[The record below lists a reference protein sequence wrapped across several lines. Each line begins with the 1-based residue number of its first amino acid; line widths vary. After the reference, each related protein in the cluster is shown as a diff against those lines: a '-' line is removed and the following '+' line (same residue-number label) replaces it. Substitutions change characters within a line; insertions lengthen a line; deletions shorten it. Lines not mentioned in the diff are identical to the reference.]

1 MVSETEKKDNYRY
14 DLTVI
19 TVNYKV
25 KEYLANML
33 RSIQKAGEDLSLQ
46 ILVVDNAS
54 NDGSL
59 EYLRPLFPE
68 AEFIANEENRGFGA
82 ANNQAL
88 ERTEG
93 KYCLLINP
101 DTVVSEDTLAT
112 LFRYMEQH
120 PQCGASGCKIL
131 NPNGSFAP
139 ESRRSV
145 PTIWSS
151 ACKVLGLSSLFP
163 QSRIFGSYYMRW
175 LEEDQTATI
184 PVLSG
189 SFMFFRTEVLKKLGG
204 FDERFFMYGEDIDLC
219 YRLNKSGYHIDYV
232 PRTSIIHYKGESS
245 RKETLR
251 YIRNFNRAL
260 YLFYDKH
267 YSSRYSGLFRFFIY
281 LSVIIRTLFSFLGS
295 YLKGMGP
302 ILADLLGLNAALGVA
317 FSLRFSFEEWV
328 LQPHNLPFLEIN
340 AMISVLYVG
349 FALAFGLRRK
359 ERYSVLTAVKAVVA
373 AFIGVIVITYFLR
386 GMAYSRLILLL
397 GGGIGVIGV
406 GLYRL
411 LLKNRRNFSGR
422 AKGKLNS
429 TRIII
434 VGLGDKTAELIRKL
448 RARVEWDYEI
458 IGLVSRDP
466 KPEVSELEN
475 VPVIGSLAQLPVLVE
490 RYNADQVHFLLHVVS
505 YRAMIEAIM
514 SINSDRVIT
523 KLIPDSMDYMLGKS
537 NVEYLADIPVI
548 DLELAYRSG
557 FNRLLKRIV
566 ELLLALPAWAVL
578 GLLSWPSRMF
588 RKHKTRGFHFEHE
601 GREEEL
607 MIYNRPGKHRFK
619 NWYRL
624 LGAVIQGR
632 LRLVGAP
639 FESSGRSTYLNE
651 CGLAGLVQLYGDRIH
666 ASSEREQFD
675 LYYLQNYSVWLDLDI
690 LVKTLIRGPGPLEE
704 IERALADD

>member
-1 MVSETEKKDNYRY
+1 MASEDGKKDNFRY

-33 RSIQKAGEDLSLQ
+33 RSVQKAGEDLSLQ
-46 ILVVDNAS
+46 IIVVDNAS

-68 AEFIANEENRGFGA
+68 AAFIANRENRGFGA

-88 ERTEG
+88 ERAEG

-101 DTVVSEDTLAT
+101 DTVVSEDTLTT

-131 NPNGSFAP
+131 DPDGSFAP

-163 QSRIFGSYYMRW
+163 HSRLFGGYYMRW
-175 LEEDQTATI
+175 LDEDETATI

-189 SFMFFRTEVLKKLGG
+189 SFMFFRTGVLKELGG

-219 YRLNKSGYHIDYV
+219 YRLNKAGYRIDYV
-232 PRTSIIHYKGESS
+232 PHTSIIHYKGESS

-251 YIRNFNRAL
+251 YIRNFNKAL

-267 YSSRYSGLFRFFIY
+267 YSSRYTGFFRFFIY
-281 LSVIIRTLFSFLGS
+281 FSVLLRTLFSYIGS
-295 YLKGMGP
+295 HLKGMGP
-302 ILADLLGLNAALGVA
+302 IVADLLGLNVALVLA
-317 FSLRFSFEEWV
+317 FSLRFHFREWV
-328 LQPHNLPFLEIN
+328 FQPENIPFLEIN
-340 AMISVLYVG
+340 ALLSGLYLVFG
-349 FALAFGLRRK
+349 LGFGLRRK
-359 ERYSVLTAVKAVVA
+359 EQHSVLAAVKAVLS

-397 GGGIGVIGV
+397 GGVIGIMVV
-406 GLYRL
+406 GVHRL
-411 LLKNRRNFSGR
+411 ILKNRRNQTGR
-422 AKGKLNS
+422 AKGRFAS

-434 VGLGDKTAELIRKL
+434 VGLGPKTAELIKKL
-448 RARVEWDYEI
+448 RVRVDWDYEI
-458 IGLVSRDP
+458 VGLVSRDSGP
-466 KPEVSELEN
+466 KIQELEK
-475 VPVIGSLAQLPVLVE
+475 VPVIGSLSQLPELVE
-490 RYNADQVHFLLHVVS
+490 RTNVNQVHFLLHAVS
-505 YRAMIEAIM
+505 YHEMIQSIMAI
-514 SINSDRVIT
+514 NNEQVIT

-537 NVEYLADIPVI
+537 NVQYLADIPVI
-548 DLELAYRSG
+548 DVELAYLSG
-557 FNRLLKRIV
+557 FNRLLKRAV
-566 ELLLALPAWAVL
+566 ELVLALPAWAVL

-588 RKHKTRGFHFEHE
+588 RGHKTRALHFEHA
-601 GREEEL
+601 GRQEEVI
-607 MIYNRPGKHRFK
+607 MYNRPAKHRFK

-624 LGAVIQGR
+624 LGAVIRGK

-639 FESSGRSTYLNE
+639 FKRSGRSAYLDE

-666 ASSEREQFD
+666 ESSEREQFD